1 MPKFYKHIISRTIL
15 LICFVLFG
23 AQLISA
29 QTDSLQQAET
39 WAKAIFDKMT
49 LDEKIG
55 QLLWLRA
62 YSNKGPDHTRKIES
76 FITKHHIGGLTFF
89 QGTPEK
95 QIELINK
102 YQKLSKVPLMISIDA
117 EWGLG
122 MRFKEDGFS
131 FPNQLT
137 LGAVQENRLI
147 YDMGVIVADHLKRV
161 GVHVNFA
168 PVADINNNPKNPV
181 INTRSFGEDRFN
193 VTTKSYMYM
202 KGMQDNGVMACAK
215 HFPGHGDTDMDSH
228 YDLPLI
234 NHPIKRIDS
243 LELYPFKVLSDKGV
257 QSMMVAHLA
266 IPAIDDTPNLPTTL
280 SHKAVNTLLKD
291 SIGFKGLVITDGL
304 GMKGVTKHYKIGV
317 VEAKALQAGND
328 ILLLPEDI
336 ESAVT
341 EIKLFLDDGR
351 IKKEAFE
358 ESVMKALMAKYQY
371 GLTKFDPIEVEN
383 VRDYIFSP
391 EAKVL
396 NRKLIEA
403 SLTMVRNRNYMVPF
417 QKLDTLNMGSVAI
430 GANKVTDF
438 QTRMTK
444 YTKMDHYFLKT
455 GTVKDNASSYLDILG
470 KKEVVVV
477 SLHDVSSYASQ
488 KFGLDD
494 DKIEFINELAKR
506 TKVVLVV
513 FGTPYS
519 LKHFDDLDWL
529 LCAYQENEDTE
540 DLAAQALFGAIGMR
554 GRLPVTA
561 SKRSPFGAGVNTPFL
576 FRLGY
581 EIPEK
586 VGINSQILNNTID
599 SLAADAIKTKST
611 PGCVVLVAKD
621 GKVILEKAYGHH
633 SYDKKIETKVEDI
646 FDLASL
652 TKVLATTLSV
662 MKLDELDKIMISKPI
677 SKYLTTLKKTNK
689 ADMTIEEIMRHRA
702 GLQSWLKFYLE
713 TIDETRSGVKPSSK
727 FYSSKASTGFEVP
740 VTEKLFLKNEYPDTI
755 RQRIYDSELRDNK
768 DYKYSDLG
776 FYLLADLVKKQS
788 KKSLDVFVKE
798 KFYTPLGLK
807 TATFNPTR
815 FHNIN
820 RIPPTEKDEYFRNQ
834 KIHAHVHD
842 MGAAMMG
849 GVSGHA
855 GLFANANDV
864 AILMQLLINQG
875 YYGGKEYLS
884 ARTIQKFTTRCQG
897 CLRRGIGFDMYQT
910 DKEAVP
916 NMSEKASSRTFGHLG
931 FTGTAAWA
939 DPDSQIVYVILSNR
953 TYPNMKNNKFG
964 KYNYRPKIQDAIYDA
979 RILNKINP

>member
-1 MPKFYKHIISRTIL
+1 MWHHIKHILRNGLVLLFSVTIFQVSL
-15 LICFVLFG
+15 NG
-23 AQLISA
+23 
-29 QTDSLQQAET
+29 QTDSLQLAQD
-39 WAKAIFDKMT
+39 WAKSTFDEMT
-49 LDEKIG
+49 LDERIG

-62 YSNKGPDHTRKIES
+62 HSDKGPDHVKKVES
-76 FITKHHIGGLTFF
+76 FVTKYHIGGLTFF

-102 YQKLSKVPLMISIDA
+102 FQKLSKIPLMISMDA

-122 MRFKEDGFS
+122 MRFKKDGFS

-137 LGAVQENRLI
+137 LGAIQENRLI
-147 YDMGVIVADHLKRV
+147 YDMGAKIAEHLKRV

-202 KGMQDNGVMACAK
+202 KGMQDNGIMACAK

-234 NHPIKRIDS
+234 NHSINRIDS
-243 LELYPFKVLSDKGV
+243 LELYPFRVLSDKGV

-280 SHKAVNTLLKD
+280 SPKAVTQLLKD
-291 SIGFKGLVITDGL
+291 SMGFNGLIITDGL
-304 GMKGVTKHYKIGV
+304 GMKGVTKHYKVGE

-336 ESAVT
+336 EAAVT
-341 EIKLFLDDGR
+341 QIKLFLQDGR
-351 IKKEAFE
+351 IKETEFE
-358 ESVMKALMAKYQY
+358 KSVMKALVAKYQY
-371 GLTKFDPIEVEN
+371 GLNSFTPIDVSN
-383 VRDYIFSP
+383 VREDIFSP

-396 NRKLIEA
+396 KRKLIEA
-403 SLTMVRNRNYMVPF
+403 SMTMVRNRNYLVPF
-417 QKLDTLNMGSVAI
+417 QKLDTLNLGSIAI
-430 GANKVTDF
+430 GANKITDF

-444 YTKMDHYFLKT
+444 YAAVDHYFLKT
-455 GTVKDNASSYLDILG
+455 GTVKENAQKYLDLLS
-470 KKEVVVV
+470 KKDVVVV
-477 SLHDVSSYASQ
+477 SLHDVSSYAS
-488 KFGLDD
+488 KNFGLNE
-494 DKIEFINELAKR
+494 DKISFIKDLSKR
-506 TKVVLVV
+506 TKVVLTV

-519 LKHFDDLDWL
+519 LTHFDDLDWVQ
-529 LCAYQENEDTE
+529 CAYQENEDTQ
-540 DLAAQALFGAIGMR
+540 DLAAQALFGAVGMK
-554 GRLPVTA
+554 GRLPITA
-561 SKRSPFGAGVNTPFL
+561 SERSPFGAGVNTPYL

-581 EIPEK
+581 ELPEK
-586 VGINSQILNNTID
+586 VGINSFTLNNTID
-599 SLAADAIKTKST
+599 SLANDAVKTKST

-621 GKVILEKAYGHH
+621 GKIIFEKAYGYHTF
-633 SYDKKIETKVEDI
+633 SNKIETKVEDI

-662 MKLDELDKIMISKPI
+662 MKLDELERLMISKPI
-677 SKYLTTLKKTNK
+677 SKYLTKLKKTNK
-689 ADMTIEEIMRHRA
+689 TDMTIEEIMRHRA
-702 GLQSWLKFYLE
+702 GLQGWLKFYLE
-713 TIDETRSGVKPSSK
+713 TIDDTRSVIKPSSK
-727 FYSSKASTGFEVP
+727 FYSSKASESFNIP
-740 VTEKLFLKNEYPDTI
+740 VTDKLYLKRGYQDTI
-755 RQRIYDSELRDNK
+755 RQRIYDSDLRKNK

-776 FYLLADLVKKQS
+776 FYLLADLVKTQS
-788 KKSLDVFVKE
+788 KKPLDQFAKE
-798 KFYTPLGLK
+798 KFYKPLGLK
-807 TATFNPTR
+807 TATFNPSN

-820 RIPPTEKDEYFRNQ
+820 RIPPTEKDEYFRMQ
-834 KIHAHVHD
+834 KVQAHVHD

-864 AILMQLLINQG
+864 AVLMQLLINQG
-875 YYGGKEYLS
+875 YYGGKQYLEP
-884 ARTIQKFTTRCQG
+884 RTIRKYTSRCTD
-897 CLRRGIGFDMYQT
+897 CLRRGIGFDMYQM

-939 DPDSQIVYVILSNR
+939 DPESQIVYVILANR
-953 TYPNMKNNKFG
+953 TYPKMTNK
-964 KYNYRPKIQDAIYDA
+964 KYGRNNYRPKIQDAIYDS
-979 RILNKINP
+979 RIISNRNP